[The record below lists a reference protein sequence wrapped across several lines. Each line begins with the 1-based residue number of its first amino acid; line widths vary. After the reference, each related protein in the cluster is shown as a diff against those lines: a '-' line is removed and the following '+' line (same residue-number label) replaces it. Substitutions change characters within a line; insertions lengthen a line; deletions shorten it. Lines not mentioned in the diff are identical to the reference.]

1 MMTLPQDRFSRSS
14 RGLWPGGTAL
24 LLSTAVHAAILPVAG
39 LLWTCQPATPPQA
52 DSLDVV
58 LAWEAPPVVDDVPS
72 TAQPPAAPRAI
83 APPPVLTP
91 VLAPVPA
98 PAPAAR
104 RLTHAA
110 SHVLDATLPMEPVTD
125 VGASPAIA
133 EAVAAPAPPPQVAAL
148 PPPPKAELLARYS
161 RLLLGQLERFKTYPV
176 LSQRRGEEG
185 TVLLRLTL
193 AEDGRLLSAE
203 PVGQGAERL
212 VLASLAAVQAASP
225 FPPLPEELNSH
236 QLVFDLPI
244 TYQLR

>member
-1 MMTLPQDRFSRSS
+1 MTLPQDRLSRSS

-39 LLWTCQPATPPQA
+39 FLWTSQPAPRPLT
-52 DSLDVV
+52 DSMDVI
-58 LAWEAPPVVDDVPS
+58 LAWERPAEDAPS
-72 TAQPPAAPRAI
+72 EAQPPAP
-83 APPPVLTP
+83 APPRPSGVPDTP
-91 VLAPVPA
+91 HAATPPSAPTA
-98 PAPAAR
+98 SR

-110 SHVLDATLPMEPVTD
+110 SHVLDAPVRTEILADTGAAAAAD
-125 VGASPAIA
+125 VVPAA
-133 EAVAAPAPPPQVAAL
+133 EPPQVAAL
-148 PPPPKAELLARYS
+148 PPPPKAELLAKYS

-203 PVGQGAERL
+203 PVGQGPERL

-225 FPPLPEELNSH
+225 FPPLPEEMNSR